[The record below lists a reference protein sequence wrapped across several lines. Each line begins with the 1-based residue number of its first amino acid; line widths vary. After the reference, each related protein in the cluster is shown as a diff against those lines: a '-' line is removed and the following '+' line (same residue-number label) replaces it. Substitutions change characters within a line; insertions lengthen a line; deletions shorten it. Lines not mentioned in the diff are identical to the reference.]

1 MTPVALVYDAR
12 CHGLLHQI
20 SEQGTSK
27 CEQNGLKAEFMV
39 RTAFEK
45 DGGGNL

>member
-1 MTPVALVYDAR
+1 MVYDAR
-12 CHGLLHQI
+12 GHGLLHQI
-20 SEQGTSK
+20 SEQGTRK

>member
-12 CHGLLHQI
+12 CPSLLHQI
-20 SEQGTSK
+20 SEQGTRK

-45 DGGGNL
+45 NGGGNL